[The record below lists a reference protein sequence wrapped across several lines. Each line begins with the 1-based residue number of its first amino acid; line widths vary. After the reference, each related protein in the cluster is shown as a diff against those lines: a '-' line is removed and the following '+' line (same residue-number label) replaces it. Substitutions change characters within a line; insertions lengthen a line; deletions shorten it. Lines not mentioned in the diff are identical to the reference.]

1 MNDKKWRVL
10 VVSDDARF
18 NGLYIQDG
26 IENERMRF
34 KRENDDT
41 YMSFESVMTEDDDE
55 NGYFTWAI
63 RSWSITKGEI
73 RSSRLVENMRH
84 KSSDLAS
91 GRKLNYSQI
100 H

>member
-1 MNDKKWRVL
+1 MNDKKWRLL

-41 YMSFESVMTEDDDE
+41 FMSFESVLTVDDDE
-55 NGYFTWAI
+55 NDYFTWAI
-63 RSWSITKGEI
+63 RKGESWSIK
-73 RSSRLVENMRH
+73 SSRLVENMRH

-91 GRKLNYSQI
+91 GRKLN
-100 H
+100 